1 MIQQQLMMMIQQK
14 PYLLKVLLQS
24 SAHQVIAKVLE
35 SDKVRY
41 SFSGSTMKNDVTLGH
56 ITNLLGIL
64 LILPTTVISC
74 IK

>member
-41 SFSGSTMKNDVTLGH
+41 SFWLHYEK
-56 ITNLLGIL
+56 
-64 LILPTTVISC
+64 
-74 IK
+74 